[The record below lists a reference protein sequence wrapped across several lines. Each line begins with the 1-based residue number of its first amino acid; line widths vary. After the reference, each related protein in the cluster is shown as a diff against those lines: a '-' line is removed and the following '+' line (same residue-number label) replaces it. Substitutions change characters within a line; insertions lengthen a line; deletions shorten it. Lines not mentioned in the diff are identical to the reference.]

1 MSFGLGDFHVFFFK
15 TEIKCR
21 TVEAKKQI
29 TVPTS
34 FFLHTYVAD
43 VKVLGLDLD
52 LELFKHI
59 NLARQTQ
66 QNLTDS

>member
-1 MSFGLGDFHVFFFK
+1 MFFLN
-15 TEIKCR
+15 R
-21 TVEAKKQI
+21 LRQI

-43 VKVLGLDLD
+43 VKVVGLDLD